1 MPDITLEFIAKQLE
15 RVLAESAGIRD
26 EMLVLGAR
34 MDRVEAGI
42 HLLQLE
48 IRAFN
53 SQVAR
58 MNSRIVKLED
68 AS

>member
-1 MPDITLEFIAKQLE
+1 
-15 RVLAESAGIRD
+15 VLAESAGIRD